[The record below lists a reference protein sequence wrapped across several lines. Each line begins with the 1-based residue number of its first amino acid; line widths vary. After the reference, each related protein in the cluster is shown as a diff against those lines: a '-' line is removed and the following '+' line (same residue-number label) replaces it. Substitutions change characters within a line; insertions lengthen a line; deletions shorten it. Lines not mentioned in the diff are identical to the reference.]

1 MDKPTTTSII
11 TLWDLVGPDKFV
23 VHSNISSAMKSL
35 GRELESLTGRAF
47 IDTNFLYL
55 PARRLVERF
64 QEKKKPPHKFV
75 TTKSNINWMTSFHI
89 QVIYLNRIYYIVE

>member
-1 MDKPTTTSII
+1 MV

-23 VHSNISSAMKSL
+23 VNSNTTSTKKSL
-35 GRELESLTGRAF
+35 RRELEALTGRTF
-47 IDTNFLYL
+47 INTNFLYL

-75 TTKSNINWMTSFHI
+75 TTKSNINWMTSIHI
-89 QVIYLNRIYYIVE
+89 QVIYFKRIYYIVE